1 MSPSLYRK
9 DMLIK
14 RTSPKMLSDV
24 VVIRPI
30 LIVLLVFYH
39 AFLIFQGGW
48 GSAGQFPE
56 VKAYWW
62 LDKLSYSFLLEMFV
76 FISGY
81 VLGYQV
87 RMKGES
93 ILSAK
98 TFFGKK
104 IKRLMIPCIV
114 FSALYMVLLGDIS
127 QPILQTLYCLVN
139 GVGHMWFL
147 PMLFWCFA
155 IVWIIE
161 KLELGPHLIFP
172 LLLPCSICSFFPLP
186 FRIGVS
192 MYYVLFFYVGYHIQ
206 RNNINLESFYSLRWI
221 VVLITSFLV
230 LFLSLTLVQQCL
242 IKPVPNGALLSGESV
257 LFKVIRVSLSNTAK
271 IVYSSVGVA
280 MLFCLV
286 GFFEK
291 NRTDY
296 LPQWVISVGSL
307 CMGVYLLQQFILKL
321 LYFHTALPSL
331 VSPLWLPWVGFTIA
345 LAGSLLLSYFLR
357 ETRIGRFLIG

>member
-1 MSPSLYRK
+1 
-9 DMLIK
+9 MLD
-14 RTSPKMLSDV
+14 RTSPKMLNSV
-24 VVIRPI
+24 AIIRPI
-30 LIVLLVFYH
+30 LMVLLVFYH

-48 GSAGQFPE
+48 GSTGQFPE

-87 RMKGES
+87 RVKGES

-98 TFFGKK
+98 PFFGKK
-104 IKRLMIPCIV
+104 VKRLLIPSIV
-114 FSALYMVLLGDIS
+114 FSVLYIVLLGDIS
-127 QPILQTLYCLVN
+127 QPILKTLYCIVN

-155 IVWIIE
+155 FVWMID
-161 KLELGPHLIFP
+161 KLNLEPFFVYP
-172 LLLPCSICSFFPLP
+172 LLLLCSICSFFPLP

-192 MYYVLFFYVGYHIQ
+192 MYYMFFFYVGYYIQ
-206 RNNINLESFYSLRWI
+206 RKNINLEKFYSLRWI
-221 VVLITSFLV
+221 VGLIASFLV
-230 LFLSLTLVQQCL
+230 LFPSLTLVQQYL
-242 IKPVPNGALLSGESV
+242 IKPAPSGALLYGESV
-257 LFKVIRVSLSNTAK
+257 LFKVIRLSLSNTAK
-271 IVYSSVGVA
+271 IIYSSLGVA

-291 NRTDY
+291 NRTDS
-296 LPQWVISVGSL
+296 LPQWIISVGGL

-345 LAGSLLLSYFLR
+345 LAGSLLLSFLLR
-357 ETRIGRFLIG
+357 KTRIGRFLIG

>member
-1 MSPSLYRK
+1 MLERSSL
-9 DMLIK
+9 
-14 RTSPKMLSDV
+14 KMLNDV
-24 VVIRPI
+24 AVIRPI

-56 VKAYWW
+56 IKAYWW

-87 RMKGES
+87 RKKGES

-98 TFFGKK
+98 PFFWKK
-104 IKRLMIPCIV
+104 IKRLIIPSIV
-114 FSALYMVLLGDIS
+114 FSILYIVLLGDIS
-127 QPILQTLYCLVN
+127 QPILETVYNILN

-155 IVWIIE
+155 IVWVIE
-161 KLELGPHLIFP
+161 KLKMRPRLVFP
-172 LLLPCSICSFFPLP
+172 LLVLCSICSFFPLP

-192 MYYVLFFYVGYHIQ
+192 MYYWLFFYVGYYIQ
-206 RNNINLESFYSLRWI
+206 RNSIDLERFYSSRWI
-221 VVLITSFLV
+221 IGLIALFLV
-230 LFLSLTLVQQCL
+230 LFPSLTLVQERL
-242 IKPVPNGALLSGESV
+242 VEFVPSGALLSGESI
-257 LFKVIRVSLSNTAK
+257 LFKAIKVSLSNTAK
-271 IVYSSVGVA
+271 IICSSVGVA
-280 MLFCLV
+280 MLFCIV

-291 NRTDY
+291 SRIDS

-307 CMGVYLLQQFILKL
+307 CMGVYLFQQFILKM
-321 LYFHTALPSL
+321 LYFHSDLPSL
-331 VSPLWLPWVGFTIA
+331 VPSLWLPWVGFSIA
-345 LAGSLLLSYFLR
+345 LAGSLLLSFLLHK
-357 ETRIGRFLIG
+357 TRIGRFLIG